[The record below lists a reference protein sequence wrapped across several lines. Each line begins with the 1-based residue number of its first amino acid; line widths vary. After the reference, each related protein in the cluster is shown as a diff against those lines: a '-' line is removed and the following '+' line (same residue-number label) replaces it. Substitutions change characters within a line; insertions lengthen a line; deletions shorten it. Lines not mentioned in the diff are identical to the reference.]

1 MAKDF
6 QAHNFS
12 LHYLIKS
19 IMKSSAY
26 QLSAQFPG
34 EWKDAYAPYYAR
46 HFARVI
52 SGPEAA
58 DNVANVTGVPY
69 DFNWAGQ
76 GMKRVKQLSSPGDV
90 NPPQRVGGVNDLG
103 GEGTVEGNSIK
114 ALMQSFFQ
122 STRETPALLTNRPS
136 AVQAMLMMTA
146 PTVVGRI
153 GTKTDSRLQRL
164 LESSKTDSEI
174 VEELFLSTL
183 SRRPRP
189 EEMDV
194 ATRILKE
201 GDRKQKAEDLQWALL
216 NTVEFLL
223 NH

>member
-1 MAKDF
+1 
-6 QAHNFS
+6 
-12 LHYLIKS
+12 
-19 IMKSSAY
+19 
-26 QLSAQFPG
+26 
-34 EWKDAYAPYYAR
+34 
-46 HFARVI
+46 
-52 SGPEAA
+52 
-58 DNVANVTGVPY
+58 
-69 DFNWAGQ
+69 
-76 GMKRVKQLSSPGDV
+76 MKRVKQLASPIDV

-103 GEGTVEGNSIK
+103 GEGTVEGNSIR

-146 PTVVGRI
+146 PTVVDRVAANP
-153 GTKTDSRLQRL
+153 DSAANRLQRL
-164 LESSKTDSEI
+164 LASPKTDSEL
-174 VEELFLSTL
+174 VEELFLSSL

-189 EEMDV
+189 EEMEV

-201 GDRKQKAEDLQWALL
+201 GERKQKAEDLQWALL